1 VRLPDSFRMK
11 VLTLPVRLQLVDWT
25 PVDDAFAQLGL

>member
-1 VRLPDSFRMK
+1 

-25 PVDDAFAQLGL
+25 PIDDAFARLGL